1 MSHARRFEKAKGA
14 IVSKIVRMA
23 LIVLCICGAPLYAK
37 SKKNS
42 GVSSD
47 AGRLA
52 AILTDAQNTKV
63 NFSSDAWRVTA
74 NEANALANR
83 IYARAGGRAEARDL
97 RTHVRQMHDAAMK
110 GDASGA
116 RSHAGM
122 AMPFAYK
129 LT

>member
-1 MSHARRFEKAKGA
+1 MLGNLKAKGA
-14 IVSKIVRMA
+14 TMSKIVSSV
-23 LIVLCICGAPLYAK
+23 LVVLCICAAPLYAQ

-42 GVSSD
+42 AVSSD

-83 IYARAGGRAEARDL
+83 IYTRSGGRAEARDL

-129 LT
+129 LTE

>member
-1 MSHARRFEKAKGA
+1 M
-14 IVSKIVRMA
+14 SKIARAV
-23 LIVLCICGAPLYAK
+23 LIALCICVAPLYAQ
-37 SKKNS
+37 SNKNS
-42 GVSSD
+42 AVSSD
-47 AGRLA
+47 ASRLA

-97 RTHVRQMHDAAMK
+97 RTHVRQMRDAALK
-110 GDASGA
+110 GDADGA

-129 LT
+129 LVD

>member
-1 MSHARRFEKAKGA
+1 M
-14 IVSKIVRMA
+14 SKIVSSV
-23 LIVLCICGAPLYAK
+23 LVVLCICAAPLYAQ

-42 GVSSD
+42 AVSGD

-63 NFSSDAWRVTA
+63 NFSGDAWRVTA

-97 RTHVRQMHDAAMK
+97 RTHVREMHDAALK
-110 GDASGA
+110 GDADGA

-129 LT
+129 LID

>member
-1 MSHARRFEKAKGA
+1 MLGNSKAKGA
-14 IVSKIVRMA
+14 TMSKIVSSV
-23 LIVLCICGAPLYAK
+23 LVVLCICAAPLYAQ
-37 SKKNS
+37 STKNS
-42 GVSSD
+42 AVSSD

-63 NFSSDAWRVTA
+63 NFSGDAWRVTA

-83 IYARAGGRAEARDL
+83 IYTRSGGRAEARDL

-110 GDASGA
+110 GDADGA

-129 LT
+129 LID

>member
-1 MSHARRFEKAKGA
+1 M
-14 IVSKIVRMA
+14 SKIVRTA

-42 GVSSD
+42 AVSND

-52 AILTDAQNTKV
+52 AILADAQNTKV

-74 NEANALANR
+74 NEANTLANR
-83 IYARAGGRAEARDL
+83 IYTRSGGRAEARDL

-129 LT
+129 LTD

>member
-1 MSHARRFEKAKGA
+1 M
-14 IVSKIVRMA
+14 SKIVRSV
-23 LIVLCICGAPLYAK
+23 LVVLCVCALPLFAQSK
-37 SKKNS
+37 SKGS
-42 GVSSD
+42 VSAD

-63 NFSSDAWRVTA
+63 NFSGDAWRVTA

-97 RTHVRQMHDAAMK
+97 RTHVREMHDAALK
-110 GDASGA
+110 GDADGA

-122 AMPFAYK
+122 AAPFAYK
-129 LT
+129 LSD